1 MSAAELAAYAGAVEY
16 VLLADRDDGTVV
28 RCGDVVAKAHAGDS
42 DPDALAVRI
51 RVAGDPALAG
61 VLLPPLRTGLG
72 LVGSRPVSLWPY
84 GAPVAPDRPEEAP
97 WEPAA
102 ELLAALHRTPL
113 HHLPYPLPPMRGP
126 AKLARALHRL
136 DAAHPPEPP
145 VAAGHPAPG
154 RPAPAEA
161 DAPSGARRGHPAGE
175 RPSDGSHGRDSD
187 RDRGHNCDHDLGS
200 GHDHAPGSGRDPG
213 SRSGRDHDPGSD
225 RGRNCDH
232 SRDCDSGRD
241 PDRGSG
247 HGCDSGRGRD
257 HAPGSG
263 CGRDTGS
270 GCGHGRDCEHER
282 GHDRGSADTPP
293 RVAAATALAAGASS
307 GRADRARRAVLS
319 IPAGQAVPA
328 GPAGMDADAAELAR
342 LVRAAAATL
351 PGWARGEAPAP
362 SGGALCHGDLHLGQL
377 VRGPAGGW
385 RLIDVDDLGLG
396 TPAWDLA
403 RPAAWYAAGLLDT
416 GTWLRFLDAYRAAG
430 GPAAGPPGSD
440 PWPELD
446 LAARALTV
454 QTAAL
459 ALAKAARERRRL
471 DDVERLMVEACA
483 RIASLPPDL
492 EPKPP
497 S

>member
-1 MSAAELAAYAGAVEY
+1 M
-16 VLLADRDDGTVV
+16 V

-61 VLLPPLRTGLG
+61 VLLPPLRAGLG

-136 DAAHPPEPP
+136 DAAHPPGARVRTTAAQDPP
-145 VAAGHPAPG
+145 PGPAPSAAGEGPAERPSGGGASGRAPARIPG
-154 RPAPAEA
+154 RPAGDVDPEA
-161 DAPSGARRGHPAGE
+161 ARMAW
-175 RPSDGSHGRDSD
+175 
-187 RDRGHNCDHDLGS
+187 
-200 GHDHAPGSGRDPG
+200 
-213 SRSGRDHDPGSD
+213 
-225 RGRNCDH
+225 
-232 SRDCDSGRD
+232 
-241 PDRGSG
+241 
-247 HGCDSGRGRD
+247 
-257 HAPGSG
+257 
-263 CGRDTGS
+263 
-270 GCGHGRDCEHER
+270 
-282 GHDRGSADTPP
+282 
-293 RVAAATALAAGASS
+293 
-307 GRADRARRAVLS
+307 
-319 IPAGQAVPA
+319 
-328 GPAGMDADAAELAR
+328 

-351 PGWARGEAPAP
+351 PGWARGEGPPP

-403 RPAAWYAAGLLDT
+403 RPAAWYAAGLLDG

-430 GPAAGPPGSD
+430 GPAAGPAGSD

-492 EPKPP
+492 EPKAP

>member
-1 MSAAELAAYAGAVEY
+1 MSAAELAAYAGAAEY

-28 RCGDVVAKAHAGDS
+28 RCGDVVAKAHARDS

-51 RVAGDPALAG
+51 RVAGDPALSG

-136 DAAHPPEPP
+136 DAAHPPAAP
-145 VAAGHPAPG
+145 VAARRAVPG
-154 RPAPAEA
+154 RPGPTGAEA
-161 DAPSGARRGHPAGE
+161 EDSGGATRGRPAGE
-175 RPSDGSHGRDSD
+175 GPA
-187 RDRGHNCDHDLGS
+187 
-200 GHDHAPGSGRDPG
+200 GHDH
-213 SRSGRDHDPGSD
+213 D
-225 RGRNCDH
+225 RGAGGGPTRTE
-232 SRDCDSGRD
+232 
-241 PDRGSG
+241 
-247 HGCDSGRGRD
+247 
-257 HAPGSG
+257 A
-263 CGRDTGS
+263 
-270 GCGHGRDCEHER
+270 
-282 GHDRGSADTPP
+282 
-293 RVAAATALAAGASS
+293 VAALPVATSS

-319 IPAGQAVPA
+319 IPAGQATAA
-328 GPAGMDADAAELAR
+328 GPTGADADAAELAR
-342 LVRAAAATL
+342 LVRVAAATL
-351 PGWARGEAPAP
+351 PGWARGEEPAP

-430 GPAAGPPGSD
+430 GPAAGAVGSD

-459 ALAKAARERRRL
+459 ALAKAAGERRRL

-492 EPKPP
+492 EPKAP

>member
-1 MSAAELAAYAGAVEY
+1 MSAAELAAYAGAARY

-97 WEPAA
+97 WEQAA

-113 HHLPYPLPPMRGP
+113 HHLPYRVPPMRGP
-126 AKLARALHRL
+126 AKLARALRRL
-136 DAAHPPEPP
+136 DVAHPPEAP
-145 VAAGHPAPG
+145 VVTGRAVPRGSAG
-154 RPAPAEA
+154 AEA
-161 DAPSGARRGHPAGE
+161 GDPGDARQERPPGE
-175 RPSDGSHGRDSD
+175 RAADRGQGRGQ
-187 RDRGHNCDHDLGS
+187 DRGHDY
-200 GHDHAPGSGRDPG
+200 GSGRRPA
-213 SRSGRDHDPGSD
+213 R
-225 RGRNCDH
+225 
-232 SRDCDSGRD
+232 
-241 PDRGSG
+241 
-247 HGCDSGRGRD
+247 
-257 HAPGSG
+257 A
-263 CGRDTGS
+263 
-270 GCGHGRDCEHER
+270 E
-282 GHDRGSADTPP
+282 A
-293 RVAAATALAAGASS
+293 VAALPAGPSG
-307 GRADRARRAVLS
+307 GRAERARRAVLS
-319 IPAGQAVPA
+319 IPAGQPAPA
-328 GPAGMDADAAELAR
+328 GPTGKGTGTGPDADAAELAR

-351 PGWARGEAPAP
+351 PGWARGEGPPPA
-362 SGGALCHGDLHLGQL
+362 GGALCHGDLHLGQL
-377 VRGPAGGW
+377 VRSPAGGW

-416 GTWLRFLDAYRAAG
+416 GTWLRFLDAYRDAG
-430 GPAAGPPGSD
+430 GPAAGAPGSD

-459 ALAKAARERRRL
+459 ALAKAAHERRRL

-492 EPKPP
+492 EPSAP

>member
-1 MSAAELAAYAGAVEY
+1 MSAAELAAYAGAARY

-97 WEPAA
+97 WEQAA

-113 HHLPYPLPPMRGP
+113 HHLPYPVPPMRGP
-126 AKLARALHRL
+126 AKLARALRRL
-136 DAAHPPEPP
+136 DAAHPPEAP
-145 VAAGHPAPG
+145 VLMGHAVPG
-154 RPAPAEA
+154 RPAPSGPEA
-161 DAPSGARRGHPAGE
+161 GDPSGGRRVGPAGE
-175 RPSDGSHGRDSD
+175 RAPGHGRD
-187 RDRGHNCDHDLGS
+187 
-200 GHDHAPGSGRDPG
+200 A
-213 SRSGRDHDPGSD
+213 
-225 RGRNCDH
+225 
-232 SRDCDSGRD
+232 
-241 PDRGSG
+241 DRGSG
-247 HGCDSGRGRD
+247 DGPTR
-257 HAPGSG
+257 
-263 CGRDTGS
+263 TG
-270 GCGHGRDCEHER
+270 
-282 GHDRGSADTPP
+282 
-293 RVAAATALAAGASS
+293 AAAALPAGPSS

-319 IPAGQAVPA
+319 IPNGQAVPA
-328 GPAGMDADAAELAR
+328 GQDADAAELAR

-351 PGWARGEAPAP
+351 PGWARGEGPPP

-377 VRGPAGGW
+377 VRSPAGGW

-430 GPAAGPPGSD
+430 GPAAGAPGSD

-459 ALAKAARERRRL
+459 ALAKAAHERRRL

-492 EPKPP
+492 EPTAP

>member
-136 DAAHPPEPP
+136 AAAHPPEAP
-145 VAAGHPAPG
+145 VAAGRAAPMPAPAGGEAVGPSGARPG
-154 RPAPAEA
+154 RPAGEGPSGDTSPRAEA
-161 DAPSGARRGHPAGE
+161 
-175 RPSDGSHGRDSD
+175 
-187 RDRGHNCDHDLGS
+187 
-200 GHDHAPGSGRDPG
+200 
-213 SRSGRDHDPGSD
+213 
-225 RGRNCDH
+225 
-232 SRDCDSGRD
+232 
-241 PDRGSG
+241 
-247 HGCDSGRGRD
+247 
-257 HAPGSG
+257 
-263 CGRDTGS
+263 
-270 GCGHGRDCEHER
+270 
-282 GHDRGSADTPP
+282 
-293 RVAAATALAAGASS
+293 AAALAGASS

-319 IPAGQAVPA
+319 IPAGQAVQA
-328 GPAGMDADAAELAR
+328 GQAGTDADAPELAR

-351 PGWARGEAPAP
+351 PGWARGEGPAP

-459 ALAKAARERRRL
+459 ALTKAARERRRL